1 MPLLPFLQLYF
12 RVKAPANA
20 TCGRCAKSLR
30 PRKAAEI
37 RETAE
42 AKEMSE

>member
-1 MPLLPFLQLYF
+1 MPLLPFLQLQF
-12 RVKAPANA
+12 RAKAPPTRPAA
-20 TCGRCAKSLR
+20 DAQKLLR